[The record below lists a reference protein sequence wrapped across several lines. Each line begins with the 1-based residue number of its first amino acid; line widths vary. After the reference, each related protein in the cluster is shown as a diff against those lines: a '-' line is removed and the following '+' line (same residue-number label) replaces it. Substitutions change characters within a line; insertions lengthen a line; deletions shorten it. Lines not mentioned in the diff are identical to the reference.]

1 MSEIDTSSW
10 EKIGN
15 GIRKKEYTEPNNFIE
30 VLEKLTNYYTEIGKG
45 WAFRGHAD
53 SNWSLWPQSF
63 RPTGN
68 FYYRREWPFPKND
81 PIEQLS
87 VEADILINFAKL
99 CDQVGIQVPMPQSFY
114 MTMNQWGYELK
125 ERFSKEHK
133 DIDDRYIWNP
143 LYHEPLAYAQH
154 YGIPT
159 RLLDLT
165 KNPLYAAFFAVY
177 DRLKNQSKN
186 YGDHLC
192 VWCLNLPVLKDKTL
206 FSYQKIKNKLY
217 RHKEWQRYKTIH
229 MPWARN
235 EFMNR
240 QEAFFI
246 IDCGVE
252 FLRYNG
258 GKYHPIDQVVQS
270 LHTQIQ
276 HTALLKIE
284 LLIGQN
290 TLLDT
295 FKVLRERNI
304 TDINLMPTLQNISE
318 AINLYGKLKLDL
330 FDLS

>member
-1 MSEIDTSSW
+1 
-10 EKIGN
+10 
-15 GIRKKEYTEPNNFIE
+15 
-30 VLEKLTNYYTEIGKG
+30 
-45 WAFRGHAD
+45 
-53 SNWSLWPQSF
+53 
-63 RPTGN
+63 
-68 FYYRREWPFPKND
+68 
-81 PIEQLS
+81 
-87 VEADILINFAKL
+87 
-99 CDQVGIQVPMPQSFY
+99 MPQSFY